1 MKARKTIWLLVMVAL
16 TLTQPAEGQNK
27 KPKLRE
33 HKDDTK
39 TEALER
45 RAEVLLETTKGY
57 IRISLYDETP
67 AHRDNF
73 LRLTSE
79 HFYDS
84 LLFHRTIR
92 GFMIQTGDPASR
104 NAIPG
109 QELGDSSVA
118 YTLPAEIRLPAIYH
132 RRGAVAM
139 AREGDETNPEHRSDG
154 CQFYIVWG
162 KRFSTDDIEYM
173 HDRMAAD
180 TECPVE
186 LTPEMMNTYRTAGGT
201 PHLDGAYTVFGE
213 ITGGMDV
220 VENIQRCDTDYNDRP
235 VYDVRILRATV
246 VRWPEETERH
256 DGKNAM
262 PVGPA
267 ELQQTEY

>member
-1 MKARKTIWLLVMVAL
+1 MKARKTIWLIAMAAL
-16 TLTQPAEGQNK
+16 TLTQPAESQNK
-27 KPKLRE
+27 KTELRE
-33 HKDDTK
+33 HKDETK
-39 TEALER
+39 TEARER
-45 RAEVLLETTKGY
+45 RAEVLLETTKGN

-92 GFMIQTGDPASR
+92 GFMIQAGDPASR

-139 AREGDETNPEHRSDG
+139 AREGDDTNPAHRSGG

-162 KRFSTDDIEYM
+162 KRFSTDDIEYI
-173 HDRMAAD
+173 HDGMAAD
-180 TECPVE
+180 MECPVE
-186 LTPEMMNTYRTAGGT
+186 LTPEMMNTYRTTGGT

-213 ITGGMDV
+213 ITEGMDV
-220 VENIQRCDTDYNDRP
+220 VENIQKCDTDYNDRP

-246 VRWPEETERH
+246 VRWPDDTERH
-256 DGKNAM
+256 NGRNAM
-262 PVGPA
+262 PTEPA
-267 ELQQTEY
+267 ESQ